1 MELTKNT
8 LIVAIRGYSLLA
20 TNDPDPKPE
29 SMGVMLYNENKVS
42 PEMPIAAFV
51 RMGYWDGIFPPRSI
65 TEEELK
71 QFTTATAG

>member
-1 MELTKNT
+1 MELTKTT

-29 SMGVMLYNENKVS
+29 STGVMLYNNDKVS
-42 PEMPIAAFV
+42 PEMPIAAFA
-51 RMGYWDGIFPPRSI
+51 RMGYWDEIYPPRNI
-65 TEEELK
+65 TTEELK